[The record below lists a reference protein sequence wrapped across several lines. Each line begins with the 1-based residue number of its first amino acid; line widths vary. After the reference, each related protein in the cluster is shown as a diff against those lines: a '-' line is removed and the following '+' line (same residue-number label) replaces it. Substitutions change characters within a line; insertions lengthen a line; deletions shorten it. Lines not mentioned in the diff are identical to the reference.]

1 MGYVVRYNRDQK
13 RGAGGG
19 RKKKGGL
26 IVFTRVLRPKLRS
39 DPELN
44 YWNPQTGEEMNQCH
58 RSYSTIFF
66 VVGAN
71 YFRSG
76 DKETDIFYPNVS
88 ILKEQ

>member
-66 VVGAN
+66 LLLEQITSGLETKKRT
-71 YFRSG
+71 YFIQTCR
-76 DKETDIFYPNVS
+76 Y
-88 ILKEQ
+88 